1 MKAPIKLTKQRRQ
14 AAKHKP
20 KQLNLHCLNRT
31 TEKVNFDYA
40 LYSRV
45 LLLEVSDVPLPVL
58 IVVRLLTGDK
68 NCEDDITDILIRLLT
83 TDDGD
88 ITDEMKECDNNFDDE
103 VADISRVENDDTYD
117 VTSSDDDSDTNDGL
131 LFI

>member
-1 MKAPIKLTKQRRQ
+1 MA
-14 AAKHKP
+14 
-20 KQLNLHCLNRT
+20 
-31 TEKVNFDYA
+31 YA
-40 LYSRV
+40 LCSRV
-45 LLLEVSDVPLPVL
+45 LLLEVSDFPLLAL

-68 NCEDDITDILIRLLT
+68 NCEDDVTDILIRLFT

-103 VADISRVENDDTYD
+103 IVDISRVENDDTYD
-117 VTSSDDDSDTNDGL
+117 VNSSDDDIDTNDGL